1 MHNGL
6 QCKQGTDF
14 GIYTMVHHRI
24 CIYNPYIHLDLSCE
38 HAVRDS
44 TTIMSLIYDGG
55 LL

>member
-6 QCKQGTDF
+6 QCTDL
-14 GIYTMVHHRI
+14 GYTLW
-24 CIYNPYIHLDLSCE
+24 CITECVYNIIHIYIHLDLACE

-44 TTIMSLIYDGG
+44 TTMMSLIYDGG